1 MISPTLWVKSAA
13 TLTPDGFVEGATVQ
27 VAAGQVVRVWASGE
41 APTPKPA
48 DEILDLGPQLLLPGF
63 VNSHTHA
70 AMNLLRGFSDDLPL
84 DPWLRQHVYPA
95 EARLKPGDILWGTR
109 AALLEMIASGIT
121 TFVDMYFALD
131 EVAQAVRESGT
142 RAVLGRGLITVSGRG
157 EQALAEASD
166 FHRRTQGSADGRIT
180 TWLAPHAPYTT
191 TPDYLQAVGEAARA
205 LGTGVH
211 IHLSETRR
219 EVEDCLAAYGVTP
232 FGLMRK
238 VGLDRQPLLAAH
250 AVHLTADD
258 LESFSDWRP
267 GIAHNP
273 ISNLKMGCG
282 MAPVARLLELAMPL
296 GLGTDGVASANSL
309 DFFLTMKASIWG
321 ARGATG
327 DPCWPNAAQILHAAS
342 AGGARAVELHKKT
355 GAIAPGLAA
364 DLIGVSLQG
373 VGLEPVHDR
382 ISTLVYSATAAA
394 VKTVLVDGKLLYQ
407 DGAFLTL
414 DQEAILAHAAEIGR
428 RLVAKN

>member
-1 MISPTLWVKSAA
+1 MQTPTTWIKSTA
-13 TLTPDGFVEGATVQ
+13 TLTPNGFVERATVQ
-27 VAAGQVVRVWASGE
+27 VASGQVVGVWAEGE
-41 APTPKPA
+41 APAPQSA
-48 DEILDLGPQLLLPGF
+48 DQVLDLGAQLVLPGF
-63 VNSHTHA
+63 VNTHTHA

-84 DPWLRQHVYPA
+84 DPWLKEHVYPA
-95 EARLKPGDILWGTR
+95 EARLQPGDIGWGTK

-131 EVAQAVRESGT
+131 EVAAATRESGI
-142 RAVLGRGLITVSGRG
+142 RGVLGRGLVTVGGRG
-157 EQALAEASD
+157 QEALAEACD
-166 FHRRTQGSADGRIT
+166 FHRRMQGSADGRIT

-191 TPDYLQAVGEAARA
+191 TPEFLEEVGQAARA

-211 IHLSETRR
+211 IHLSETKR
-219 EVEDCLAAYGVTP
+219 EVAECQAQYGVSP

-250 AVHLTADD
+250 AVHLTDDD
-258 LESFSDWRP
+258 LASFAQWKP

-282 MAPVARLLELAMPL
+282 MAPVAQLLALDMPL

-321 ARGATG
+321 ARGMTG
-327 DPCWPNAAQILHAAS
+327 DPSWPNAEQILRAAS
-342 AGGARAVELHKKT
+342 WGGARAVGLDQVT

-364 DLIGVSLQG
+364 DLIGVSLTG
-373 VGLEPVHDR
+373 AGLEPVHDR
-382 ISTLVYSATAAA
+382 TSALVYSATAAA
-394 VKTVLVDGKLLYQ
+394 VKTVLVNGKLVYQ

-414 DQEAILAHAAEIGR
+414 DQEAILAHAAEISR
-428 RLVAKN
+428 RLVAVN